1 MRLESVEDILD
12 SFDFQR
18 VQKAMEALAWH
29 WTEAENG
36 LPSVAELRRQARRL
50 LEDVYRYQDIPSIII
65 GCGGFEATRIMEVG
79 DLKKYLSLKF
89 VVEEGDNYERI

>member
-29 WTEAENG
+29 WTGAENG
-36 LPSVAELRRQARRL
+36 LPSVAELRRQARSL
-50 LEDVYRYQDIPSIII
+50 LEYVYRYRDSPCITQ

-89 VVEEGDNYERI
+89 IVEEGDNHE

>member
-12 SFDFQR
+12 SFDFQK
-18 VQKAMEALAWH
+18 VQKAMTALAWH
-29 WTEAENG
+29 WSASKGVPSITELNSRSRE
-36 LPSVAELRRQARRL
+36 L
-50 LEDVYRYQDIPSIII
+50 LEDVYRYQDSPCITI

-89 VVEEGDNYERI
+89 IVEEGDNHE